1 MNLVRDTLFTQS
13 MRVIMSLIDKLR
25 RVSPLIALGCL
36 VGSAYALPPQAVAPA
51 TPPNGARGVDGPFFP
66 QNRAAPIAPSTGT
79 TLQQQAQ
86 QRLEARL
93 GANSALSNGASVTK
107 AQAQTQGLG
116 FVAKHF
122 DQIDTSHKGS
132 VTLSDVRQYLQ
143 QQGR

>member
-1 MNLVRDTLFTQS
+1 
-13 MRVIMSLIDKLR
+13 MRVIMTFIDKLR

-66 QNRAAPIAPSTGT
+66 QNRAAPIAPSTGAA
-79 TLQQQAQ
+79 LQQQAQ

>member
-1 MNLVRDTLFTQS
+1 MTF
-13 MRVIMSLIDKLR
+13 IDKLR

-66 QNRAAPIAPSTGT
+66 QNRAAPIAPSTGAA
-79 TLQQQAQ
+79 LQQQAQ